1 MGKSKV
7 KTISK
12 QEFMALS
19 DEEKYDLLLKSR
31 DMIGSLEAR
40 MYEKQ
45 KELDEAVRKIECK
58 TFRVKKMSYERFVG
72 TDEPGQG
79 SGINEAEALSHRG
92 RRRGGRN
99 FAGLDLEGLSQLNP
113 VVSVDPSSLVC
124 PKCGAALLRIG
135 EDVSYRISIEPSKV
149 SVIKYV
155 YGKYTCPIDGGLY
168 EKPSSGPFGHSP
180 ATPSLAADV
189 IAKKFELGVPLYR
202 YSAKLA
208 ADGIPLSPQD
218 LSNVVLASAELLRP
232 IRDRIEGELRSTRC
246 GVINADET
254 PIKVIGSEEG
264 RKTSYMFVYG
274 SSWFER
280 PMLIYDFSESR
291 RTDATE
297 DLLSG
302 FSGTVICDSY
312 KGYDRLKEKG
322 IKLQRCWAHSRR
334 RFYDIW
340 KTLTEEEKAKSRC
353 GPIIE
358 RFDAILSL
366 ERSWRESLVTPD
378 EIKRRRNSEEYR
390 GMLSGLESAA
400 TSFEPAKGSPLA
412 DAVAYFRNNWGDMR
426 TFLSD
431 GRVDLTNNLA
441 ERAVKPFAIC
451 RRNFL
456 FCKTANG
463 AEAAAVIF
471 TVVQTARLN
480 KLNVER
486 YLAYVL
492 ERIGSA
498 DASEL
503 MPWSDSLPDDLK
515 AS

>member
-1 MGKSKV
+1 MDKSKV

-31 DMIGSLEAR
+31 DMIGSLEAK

-45 KELDEAVRKIECK
+45 RELDEAVGKIESK
-58 TFRVKKMSYERFVG
+58 TFHTKRMNYEKFVG
-72 TDEPGQG
+72 TDEPGPG

-99 FAGLDLEGLSQLNP
+99 FAGLDLEGLSKLNP
-113 VVSVDPSSLVC
+113 TVIVDPESLDC
-124 PKCGAALLRIG
+124 PKCGARMSRIG
-135 EDVSYRISIEPSKV
+135 EDISYRISIEPSKV

-180 ATPSLAADV
+180 ATPSLAADA
-189 IAKKFELGVPLYR
+189 ISKKFELGVPLYR

-218 LSNVVLASAELLRP
+218 LSNVVMASAELLKP
-232 IRDRIEGELRSTRC
+232 MRDRMKDELRSTKC

-254 PIKVIGSEEG
+254 PIKVIGSKEN

-297 DLLSG
+297 DLLKG

-322 IKLQRCWAHSRR
+322 IKLQRCWAHARR

-340 KTLTEEEKAKSRC
+340 KTLTAEEKAKSRC

-366 ERSWRESLVTPD
+366 ERSWRESLIPPD
-378 EIKRRRNSEEYR
+378 EIKKKRNSKEYLA
-390 GMLSGLESAA
+390 MLSGLESAA
-400 TSFEPAKGSPLA
+400 TSFEPAKGSPLS
-412 DAVAYFRNNWGDMR
+412 DAVVYFRNNWNDMR

-431 GRVDLTNNLA
+431 GHVDLTNNLA

-456 FCKTANG
+456 FCKTPNG
-463 AEAAAVIF
+463 ADATAAIF

-492 ERIGSA
+492 GRIGSE
-498 DASEL
+498 DVSEL
-503 MPWSDSLPDDLK
+503 MPWSASLPADLK